1 MMGIRAGE
9 MRRQGRA
16 GALSGARRAERRAR
30 PLAPVHRGAR
40 RRLRPAQ
47 PVARVVESRWRPL
60 AVVAFL
66 VSLAAALL
74 LYANRELAG
83 DLFWLLAAGRYVSRG
98 SDSVRDPFLT
108 IAHGG
113 HWYNQQW
120 LSEWLIYQVQRLGGI
135 KLVSFLYALLL
146 GGTLAPLA
154 WGCRRRR
161 LVLVLGAFV
170 LFLGSAVCVLQPRAA
185 GLSLLA
191 FALLMTIVQASRGR
205 PKLLL
210 LLPPLF
216 ALWANL
222 HGAFLAGLLFVGL
235 SAAGVAITRRG
246 GRLPRLRLRPAVPL
260 AAAGV
265 AAAVALL
272 ATPLGAGLVDYMGS
286 IGDNEALPLLTHEWL
301 PTWQHPAALA
311 LWIAFAAFAAL
322 LYRAHP
328 KPRPLGPAL
337 VAIGFAA
344 FAATTA
350 RQTVWLGPVAFYLVR
365 ELAPAGVWRVPRR
378 VAVPASLA
386 AVAAL
391 VVWWVGV
398 PPTPSQASM
407 MTAAADYAAA
417 HPPRR
422 GRILTPTGTGSYML
436 WRHPG
441 TPVVVDGRLERYSAH
456 DLLTTYRLLAG
467 RHGSLRYL
475 RRWHVGAVVTR
486 NARGAAVLRRH
497 GFRVRK
503 RIGASWYLVA
513 P

>member
-1 MMGIRAGE
+1 
-9 MRRQGRA
+9 MR
-16 GALSGARRAERRAR
+16 
-30 PLAPVHRGAR
+30 PVTIETET
-40 RRLRPAQ
+40 L
-47 PVARVVESRWRPL
+47 WRPL
-60 AVVAFL
+60 ALVAFL

-83 DLFWLLAAGRYVSRG
+83 DLFWLLAAGRFVSRG
-98 SDSVRDPFLT
+98 SESVRDPFLT

-120 LSEWLIYQVQRLGGI
+120 LSEWLIYQVQRLGGV

-161 LVLVLGAFV
+161 LALVLGAFV

-191 FALLMTIVQASRGR
+191 FALVMTIVYASRGR
-205 PKLLL
+205 PRLLL

-222 HGAFLAGLLFVGL
+222 HGAFVAGLLFVGL
-235 SAAGVAITRRG
+235 SAAGAAMARRG
-246 GRLPRLRLRPAVPL
+246 GRLPRIRLRPALPL
-260 AAAGV
+260 MAAG
-265 AAAVALL
+265 AGASVALL
-272 ATPLGAGLVDYMGS
+272 VTPLGAGLLDYMGQ

-311 LWIAFAAFAAL
+311 LLIAFAAFAAL

-328 KPRPLGPAL
+328 KPRPLAPAL
-337 VAIGFAA
+337 VALGFAA
-344 FAATTA
+344 FALTTA

-365 ELAPAGVWRVPRR
+365 ELAPAGIWRVPRR
-378 VAVPASLA
+378 VAVPAALA
-386 AVAAL
+386 PAAAL
-391 VVWWVGV
+391 AVWWIGV
-398 PPTPSQASM
+398 PPAPTQASM
-407 MTAAADYAAA
+407 MTAGADYAAA
-417 HPPRR
+417 HPPAH

-456 DLLTTYRLLAG
+456 ELLTTYRLLAG
-467 RHGSLRYL
+467 SRPSLRYL
-475 RRWHVGAVVTR
+475 RRWNVGAVLTR
-486 NARGAAVLRRH
+486 NARGAAQLQRH
-497 GFRVRK
+497 GFRLRA
-503 RIGASWYLVA
+503 RIGASYYLTA